1 MKRPRV
7 MHIIGCLAPYGSER
21 SMLNVCLSLRDRYEP
36 IVLAFGGGTL
46 ARTLA
51 DEGIQFETMSSAETE
66 EGSLWRRF
74 EFCRNRIRRYQPD
87 LVHTHYA
94 YSNVLGRL
102 AAHMQGIPTVGH
114 IRGPERLSGTLLYR
128 TAYRVAHHGRTRL
141 VAVSR
146 GLADV
151 VEAATGLRPLTIYN
165 AVDEAALFPESG
177 VPADLNRELG
187 VDDGAYLVGTVGRV
201 EPRKDYPSLLRC
213 AQKVC
218 RAAPDLHFVCVGD
231 GRQREDME
239 RLRDEMGLSGRVHFL
254 GYRDD
259 IGAIL
264 QRLDVFISTAL
275 AEGLPR
281 VVLEAMWAG
290 LPVVGTRVLG
300 TEETIIDGQQGFLVP
315 AGDDEAMAERILQLY
330 RDPQLREQMGQ
341 QAYERVRDKFSL
353 DALARSIDALY
364 RELLGM
370 P

>member
-151 VEAATGLRPLTIYN
+151 VKPPRDCALLPSTMPSMRHSSSQRTASPPTSTESWGSTTVRTSSGPSGASNQERTTLRYYVVHRRS
-165 AVDEAALFPESG
+165 A
-177 VPADLNRELG
+177 
-187 VDDGAYLVGTVGRV
+187 
-201 EPRKDYPSLLRC
+201 EPRQTCISYALEMVDNGRTWSGLEMRWGSLGGYISSGIGMTSARFAAPGRLHKRHLP
-213 AQKVC
+213 
-218 RAAPDLHFVCVGD
+218 RAAAWCWKQW
-231 GRQREDME
+231 GRAASRWHT
-239 RLRDEMGLSGRVHFL
+239 GS
-254 GYRDD
+254 
-259 IGAIL
+259 
-264 QRLDVFISTAL
+264 
-275 AEGLPR
+275 
-281 VVLEAMWAG
+281 
-290 LPVVGTRVLG
+290 G